1 MKRVLHWAPVALGV
15 TFLLLIVLMQH
26 DRVLTGKNDFVAFY
40 TGGKLA
46 GTPDLYNADAN
57 IRVIEETIGVRM
69 IHTLYLRHPFYAA
82 LYAPV
87 AKLPYLW
94 AYAIFTAATL
104 GAFLWFVSKFQ
115 KECPALPFFAAFSV
129 PLALAEANGQ
139 DPTFLVAAV
148 GASILL
154 TRAGR
159 DFASGAVLS
168 LCILKPHLFLFV
180 ALLLLLKKRRQM
192 IFGGV
197 AGTAGLTVLG
207 VAVNGIDSIRGW
219 IDVIRNP
226 WINGDAEGM
235 PNLHG
240 LVAILRAPAW
250 TEVVLM
256 ALTVTVFLWLVHKSD
271 SFELLFALAL
281 VCGLLANTHAAVSD
295 DLLLVPVMV
304 LVTGATQWVPLRVS
318 SALILT
324 PVPYFLAVAGPPFA
338 ALFPAALLVQLAL
351 FAPAVALGSRFHSI
365 HNLGMIQTE
374 QLPPMDR

>member
-1 MKRVLHWAPVALGV
+1 MKRLLHWAPIALGIA
-15 TFLLLIVLMQH
+15 FLLLITLLQS

-57 IRVIEETIGVRM
+57 IRTIEQTIGGRM

-82 LYAPV
+82 LLMPLA
-87 AKLPYLW
+87 ALPYLW
-94 AYAIFTAATL
+94 AYASFTAATL
-104 GAFLWFVSKFQ
+104 TAFLWFVIKFQ
-115 KECPALPFFAAFSV
+115 RECPALPFFAAFSV

-139 DPTFLVAAV
+139 DPAFLVATV

-159 DFASGAVLS
+159 DFASGAILS

-180 ALLLLLKKRRQM
+180 ALLLLMKKRWQI

-197 AGTAGLTVLG
+197 AGAAGLTVFG
-207 VAVNGIDSIRGW
+207 VAINGIDSIRGW
-219 IDVIRNP
+219 IAVVRNP
-226 WINGDAEGM
+226 WINGDAESM

-240 LVAILRAPAW
+240 LVAMLHAPGWSEAM
-250 TEVVLM
+250 LM
-256 ALTVTVFLWLVHKSD
+256 VLTVLAFLWLVHKSD
-271 SFELLFALAL
+271 SFELLFAAAL
-281 VCGLLANTHAAVSD
+281 LCGLLANTHAAVSD
-295 DLLLVPVMV
+295 ELLLIPVMV
-304 LVTGATQWVPLRVS
+304 LVTGATQWAPLRVA

-338 ALFPAALLVQLAL
+338 ALFPAALIVQLAL
-351 FAPAVALGSRFHSI
+351 FAGAVTLGSRFHAV
-365 HNLGMIQTE
+365 HNFGVIQPE